1 MNMKKLFSCIIF
13 VVTVFNSNAW
23 ANTWANTWA
32 NVYDIPRPEHYYFSC
47 TAQIVQVIP
56 YESRKKIHW
65 DLCIQQGR
73 AQSVA
78 SRYNISLEQALR
90 LVPL

>member
-1 MNMKKLFSCIIF
+1 MNMKKLFSCLAFI
-13 VVTVFNSNAW
+13 VSVFNSTAW
-23 ANTWANTWA
+23 ANA
-32 NVYDIPRPEHYYFSC
+32 YEIPGPEHFYFSC
-47 TAQIVQVIP
+47 TVQIMQAIP

-65 DLCIQQGR
+65 DLCFQRAR

-78 SRYNISLEQALR
+78 SRYNISLDQALR